1 MNITVQRRQF
11 LNAGSLGIL
20 AAVAGTLL
28 RRAPA
33 ARAETGARSGLA
45 KVVFVLFRRA
55 DLSHEQCLAAWNGEP
70 HISIV
75 KKVPGLRRWIQDHPA
90 SLPHE
95 GAADGIGE
103 LWFDDAAARTHG
115 MESSQMAAA
124 VEDAKRFLD
133 MSRSYA
139 LAVDEHVVI
148 R

>member
-1 MNITVQRRQF
+1 MNTTVQRRRL
-11 LNAGSLGIL
+11 LNAGSLGIM

-28 RRAPA
+28 RRAPV
-33 ARAETGARSGLA
+33 ARAEAGAHSGHA
-45 KVVFVLFRRA
+45 KVIFVLFRRA
-55 DLSHEQCLAAWNGEP
+55 DLSHEQCLAAWSGEQ
-70 HISIV
+70 HVAIV
-75 KKVPGLRRWIQDHPA
+75 KKVPGLRRWIQDHVA

-103 LWFDDAAARTHG
+103 LWFDDAATRTHG

-133 MSRSYA
+133 MGRSYA
-139 LAVDEHVVI
+139 LVVDEHVVI

>member
-20 AAVAGTLL
+20 AAVAGILL
-28 RRAPA
+28 RRGPA
-33 ARAETGARSGLA
+33 ARAEAGTQSGHA

-55 DLSHEQCLAAWNGEP
+55 DLSHEQCLAAWKGEQ
-70 HISIV
+70 HVSIV
-75 KKVPGLRRWIQDHPA
+75 KTVPGLGRWVQNHVA

-95 GAADGIGE
+95 GVADGIGE
-103 LWFDDAAARTHG
+103 LWFDDAAARAHG

-133 MSRSYA
+133 MGRSYA
-139 LAVDEHVVI
+139 LIVDEHVVI

>member
-1 MNITVQRRQF
+1 MGITVQRRHF
-11 LNAGSLGIL
+11 LNAGSIGIL

-28 RRAPA
+28 HRAPTV
-33 ARAETGARSGLA
+33 RAESGVHSEHA

-55 DLSHEQCLAAWNGEP
+55 DLSHEQCLAAWKGEQ
-70 HISIV
+70 HVSIV
-75 KKVPGLRRWIQDHPA
+75 KMVPGLRRWVQDHVA

-103 LWFDDAAARTHG
+103 LWFDDAVTRKHG

-133 MSRSYA
+133 MGKSYA
-139 LAVDEHVVI
+139 LVVDEHVLI

>member
-1 MNITVQRRQF
+1 MRMTVQRRQF
-11 LNAGSLGIL
+11 LNAGSIGTL
-20 AAVAGTLL
+20 ATVAGTLL
-28 RRAPA
+28 RRTPA
-33 ARAETGARSGLA
+33 ARAEAGALSGHA

-55 DLSHEQCLAAWNGEP
+55 DLSHEQCLAAWKGEQ
-70 HISIV
+70 HVSIV
-75 KKVPGLRRWIQDHPA
+75 KMVPGLRRWVQDHVA

-103 LWFDDAAARTHG
+103 LWFDDAVTRKHG

-133 MSRSYA
+133 MGKSYA
-139 LAVDEHVVI
+139 LVVDEHVLI